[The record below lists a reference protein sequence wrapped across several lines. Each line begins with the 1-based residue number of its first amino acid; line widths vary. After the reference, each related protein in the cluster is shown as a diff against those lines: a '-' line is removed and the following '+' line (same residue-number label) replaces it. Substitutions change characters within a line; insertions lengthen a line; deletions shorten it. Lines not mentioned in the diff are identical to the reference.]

1 MDDLKNNKMFWVVA
15 IFTVLN
21 LVLLVGSKFVIS
33 KTADKVIEKLQKEY
47 SPSPYGPGID
57 PDKVNP
63 NTLKDKVFELK
74 KKDDEVSL
82 NQNLDVEKQ
91 HAVSW
96 RDVWE
101 SDRGFNP
108 EQ

>member
-1 MDDLKNNKMFWVVA
+1 MDDLKNNKMVWVVA

-21 LVLLVGSKFVIS
+21 LAFFFGSKFVIN

-57 PDKVNP
+57 PDKVDP
-63 NTLKDKVFELK
+63 DALRKQRLYFELRQRAGGMT
-74 KKDDEVSL
+74 SS
-82 NQNLDVEKQ
+82 NSQ
-91 HAVSW
+91 AVSW
-96 RDVWE
+96 RDIWE
-101 SDRGFNP
+101 KDRGFSP

>member
-1 MDDLKNNKMFWVVA
+1 MDDLKNNKMVWVVA

-21 LVLLVGSKFVIS
+21 LAFFFGSKFIIN

-57 PDKVNP
+57 PDKVDP
-63 NTLKDKVFELK
+63 DALRKQRLYFELRQRAGTTTSSNSQ
-74 KKDDEVSL
+74 V
-82 NQNLDVEKQ
+82 
-91 HAVSW
+91 VSW

-101 SDRGFNP
+101 KDRGFSP